1 VALLTHAYKLDIP
14 LVAMEKKQHCQDWP
28 VEVVHL
34 MYYMYMYVYLVG
46 GQGAKED
53 WKVNRRNQRHQ
64 NPKHQNSKYLTYV
77 AWHSGASSL

>member
-1 VALLTHAYKLDIP
+1 MALLTHAYKLDIP

-46 GQGAKED
+46 GKG
-53 WKVNRRNQRHQ
+53 
-64 NPKHQNSKYLTYV
+64 PKRTGKSTDETNVIKTLNIKT
-77 AWHSGASSL
+77 LNTLRM